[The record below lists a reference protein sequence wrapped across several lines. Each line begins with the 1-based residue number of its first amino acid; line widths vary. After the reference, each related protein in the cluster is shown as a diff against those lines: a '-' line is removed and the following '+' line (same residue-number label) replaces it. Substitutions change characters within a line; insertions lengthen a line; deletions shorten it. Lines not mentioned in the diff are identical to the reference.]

1 MIKHVV
7 AFASLFT
14 SVGTLLCCALP
25 ALFVTLGA
33 GATFAG
39 LSNAFP
45 QLIWIG
51 MHKTLVFSLGG
62 GFLLLGFGMMRLFSP
77 PPVCE
82 LDDSNCE
89 TTRSWSQPLL
99 YISLALYSIGAFFAY
114 VAPHIL

>member
-1 MIKHVV
+1 MIKHFV

-14 SVGTLLCCALP
+14 SVGTLFCCALP

-39 LSNAFP
+39 LTNTFP

-51 MHKTLVFSLGG
+51 MHKTLVFALGG
-62 GFLLLGFGMMRLFSP
+62 GFLLSGFVMMRFFSP
-77 PPVCE
+77 PPACE
-82 LDDSNCE
+82 LDGSNCE

-99 YISLALYSIGAFFAY
+99 YISLALYLIGAFFAY
-114 VAPHIL
+114 LAPHIF